1 MPDDIII
8 RFSVK
13 DDGSPVIERVNQK
26 IKQTKQETQAIVP
39 GLENARRATMD
50 FAAANAGLIAVA
62 AGAALALKKLYE
74 TARQG
79 AELEYTREKF
89 DRLAQSIGTT
99 SDALLR
105 DLQTATRGTVS
116 DMEAM
121 ALAADMLSLGLAKNA
136 DQAVRLAKVQ
146 SGLSMD
152 MNQLVLT
159 LANQTTMRFDQLG
172 VSVDGFDAKVKEL
185 KATGMDANEAFKEAF
200 LQQAEAQLEKVGNAA
215 DESIGSFKRFEAQWK
230 NVTDRIK
237 KDTAETFAP
246 LIEYMAKGIEGNN
259 NYARALDISGMS
271 QREFAYRAQ
280 QSGMSIYEYAESVI
294 AAYEATQ
301 GLTGSLDSN
310 GRQAALT
317 ADELKALSEANKLTI
332 DGMISASDAAVD
344 FQEKQSDIL
353 TQIDD
358 LKKKKEEYYPWEV
371 EKIQDV
377 EDKIQDLSEKYADN
391 ADEYEKAMKRKFA
404 MNAIEAIEM
413 EDGVKGFSEAEM
425 AKAQAVLEATGIITD
440 QGIQQQLAMQM
451 MTDAIVTGT
460 IPSAEEY
467 GRILDRVMSDGVV
480 SIGEVQAA
488 LDALERNIDINLN
501 VHTNYSEA
509 GAAALTAQIAGEK
522 NYVPNQHALGGSFM
536 IPAPYGFEGFMMGNG
551 DTASGGEKVTI
562 TPTAGQQGGNNR
574 DIVRAIMATR
584 TDEKR
589 LARSIVNAMIAAGR

>member
-215 DESIGSFKRFEAQWK
+215 DENIGAFKRLEAQLK
-230 NVTDRIK
+230 NNRDAAKMLSSEALSPMMRYLADSTERVNQNQAALKRMNEELYK
-237 KDTAETFAP
+237 
-246 LIEYMAKGIEGNN
+246 EYSAHKVLTPEM
-259 NYARALDISGMS
+259 RAL
-271 QREFAYRAQ
+271 
-280 QSGMSIYEYAESVI
+280 I
-294 AAYEATQ
+294 AAAER
-301 GLTGSLDSN
+301 G
-310 GRQAALT
+310 QAAADAYTAALADQGGQAVLT

-377 EDKIQDLSEKYADN
+377 EDKIQDLSQKYADN